1 MKPFFEAAGTV
12 AAAIVAALWMSTCAA
27 APELVWQ
34 GLKLFLGH
42 LSWTAVSLALLMAL
56 VFVAF
61 VEPILRRL
69 RSLALH
75 APEEEP
81 ASRPASIL
89 LWSGL
94 GLLFG
99 FVSVCLHEAVAE
111 FIAGHESGAHDV
123 IRFAVSFAAIPFMVT
138 VAWQAAGSR
147 FLAVPLG
154 ILAVLSPLVAGWLF
168 GWDAEAVLTT
178 TVPGLAILFLGYR
191 RHRLHPEDG
200 LRSYAGIV
208 AMVAAV
214 WLVAAILVDALIFVA
229 AGKPAG
235 LYGWSDLF
243 VDFRFYIGWTLGL
256 VLAPESFG
264 WVHRHGTGDY
274 QQV

>member
-1 MKPFFEAAGTV
+1 VKPFIEAAGTV

-42 LSWTAVSLALLMAL
+42 LSGTAVSLALLMAL
-56 VFVAF
+56 VFVSF

-81 ASRPASIL
+81 ADRPASIL

-111 FIAGHESGAHDV
+111 FIAGHPSGAHDV

-147 FLAVPLG
+147 FLAIPLG
-154 ILAVLSPLVAGWLF
+154 VLAVLSPLAAGWIF
-168 GWDAEAVLTT
+168 GWDSEAVLTT
-178 TVPGLAILFLGYR
+178 TVPGLSILFLGYR
-191 RHRLHPEDG
+191 RHRLDPEAN
-200 LRSYAGIV
+200 LRSYAPIV
-208 AMVAAV
+208 AAVAAV
-214 WLVAAILVDALIFVA
+214 WLIAAILVDAVIFAVTGRPA
-229 AGKPAG
+229 A
-235 LYGWSDLF
+235 LYRWADLF
-243 VDFRFYIGWTLGL
+243 VDLRFYIGWTLGL
-256 VLAPESFG
+256 VLAPASFG
-264 WVHRHGTGDY
+264 WVHRHGAGGY